1 MHLGRFHAVVHE
13 LSNFYQLA
21 ILGQKLE
28 ACASNLDSYAQSR
41 TQSHIEAFRSGIESF
56 RTAATSMP
64 DFLQQPHSVSVI
76 EQLGLTALVGESL
89 YLAVI
94 GVVNGP
100 HSYDHVTIAAE
111 LRKLTSS
118 LNSRMASV
126 IAMDK
131 SLGEL
136 DVEYEQVN
144 DDESE
149 LGLLI
154 PRELVESTLPQLSK
168 ELEKFSGL
176 FRAINELTGAN
187 TYDPK
192 IRTVSTSW
200 WQFFIEL
207 DAIQIAAWTAAIER
221 ILTMFK
227 TNLEIKKLQQ
237 EVAKHQFSA
246 DLQAQLEAQ
255 IEQRFTDGLQK
266 IASDLRAEFGT
277 GNDEARLNEVE
288 TQLRLGLRHLAHR
301 LNQGTQVEINIGI
314 PELNEAAPPPD
325 DESDAAR
332 EMRQRIADQKEKIQ
346 KLRDLREK
354 ANAVCVQ
361 TRSLDHTEP
370 GLIRYDDPRSGQSA
384 KETST

>member
-1 MHLGRFHAVVHE
+1 MHLGRFHAVVHG
-13 LSNFYQLA
+13 LSIFYQSA
-21 ILGQKLE
+21 TLGQKLE
-28 ACASNLDSYAQSR
+28 VCATNLDSYAQSR
-41 TQSHIEAFRSGIESF
+41 AQSHIENFRTGIEDF
-56 RTAATSMP
+56 RATATSIP

-76 EQLGLTALVGESL
+76 EQLGLSALMGEAL
-89 YLAVI
+89 YSRVTGI
-94 GVVNGP
+94 VNGP

-111 LRKLTSS
+111 LRKLISS
-118 LNSRMASV
+118 LNSRVASV
-126 IAMDK
+126 FAMDK

-154 PRELVESTLPQLSK
+154 PRELVESTLPQFSK

-176 FRAINELTGAN
+176 FRAINELTGASS
-187 TYDPK
+187 YDPK

-246 DLQAQLEAQ
+246 DLQAALEAQ
-255 IEQRFTDGLQK
+255 IDQRLTDGLQK
-266 IASDLRAEFGT
+266 IASDLRSEFGT
-277 GNDEARLNEVE
+277 GTDQARLNEVE

-301 LNQGTQVEINIGI
+301 LNQGTQVEINIGV
-314 PELNEAAPPPD
+314 PDLTEAEPQPD
-325 DESDAAR
+325 DESDAAH
-332 EMRQRIADQKEKIQ
+332 EMRRRIASQKEKIQ

-354 ANAVCVQ
+354 ANAVCTQ

-370 GLIRYDDPRSGQSA
+370 GLIKYDDNAPGQST
-384 KETST
+384 KETPT